1 MGFLAPARLWLLL
14 AVLALA
20 VAYVLVQR
28 RRPAAALRFSELD
41 LLASVLPRSAAWKRH
56 VPAVLLLL
64 ALTALTTA
72 FARPTGTVQVP
83 RERATVIVALD
94 VSLSML
100 ADDVD
105 PDRITA
111 AKASAASF
119 VEGLPD
125 RFDVGLVAFSGQA
138 DVVVTPTQDHA
149 AVSAAVR
156 SLRLDESTA
165 IGEAVFASLAAAR
178 SVAASPGQEPPPA
191 RIVLLSDGTNTAGRS
206 LGEAARAARAAR
218 VPVSTIAY
226 GTPEGTVSVNGELI
240 PVPVDAAALDQLAG
254 ATGGA
259 SFSAQSGEQLS
270 EVYDDIR
277 GQVGT
282 TSETREITSRVAGVA
297 LALGLAAAVTSLAWG
312 TRLP

>member
-1 MGFLAPARLWLLL
+1 VGFLAPARLWLLL
-14 AVLALA
+14 GVLALA

-56 VPAVLLLL
+56 VPAALLLL

-119 VEGLPD
+119 VEGLPE

-156 SLRLDESTA
+156 SLALDESTA

-178 SVAASPGQEPPPA
+178 SVATTPREEPPPA

-206 LGEAARAARAAR
+206 LGEAARAARAAG

-240 PVPVDAAALDQLAG
+240 PVPVDAAALGRLAD
-254 ATGGA
+254 ATGGS

-297 LALGLAAAVTSLAWG
+297 LALAFAAAVTSLVWG